1 MDKRSIGM
9 TQAEFLSQFKRM
21 PPAEQKALYK
31 ALQQIMEKTPRKRVP
46 KDADSPSGKF
56 KPMPD
61 STLFRAL
68 GVLNHD
74 KESHEEPEL
83 LSDEEK
89 QALRAQIRQE
99 LSEGAFAPLEETEE
113 QRRLRLAAIPP
124 AEAMTGVIGWKDG
137 KAPTDE
143 ELKEDYIK
151 HLIRK
156 YS

>member
-1 MDKRSIGM
+1 M

-21 PPAEQKALYK
+21 PPSEQQALYK
-31 ALQQIMEKTPRKRVP
+31 ALQRMMEKTPRKHTQ
-46 KDADSPSGKF
+46 KDADSQAGKIT
-56 KPMPD
+56 PAPD

-68 GVLNHD
+68 GALRHD
-74 KESHEEPEL
+74 NETEEEPRL
-83 LSDEEK
+83 LTDEEK

-99 LSEGAFAPLEETEE
+99 LSEGAYAPLEETEE

-124 AEAMTGVIGWKDG
+124 AEAMTGVIGWKSG
-137 KAPTDE
+137 EVPTDE
-143 ELKEDYIK
+143 EIKEDYIK